1 MCSNTC
7 KLCPRLVLS
16 QAVTFANNT
25 LTINL
30 PAGTYTDR
38 EKYCIVIAQTIPAAA
53 TISAPVVITIG
64 TGTATYP
71 LLTAGCAPATAADV
85 RTRTK
90 YSTRLVTSASGASFR
105 MLGCT
110 SRACATPTLSTI
122 DGGAAAAT
130 NAAVNAVATLWAGD

>member
-30 PAGTYTDR
+30 PAGTYTNG

-64 TGTATYP
+64 AGTAAYP
-71 LLTAGCAPATAADV
+71 LITANCAPAVAADV
-85 RTRTK
+85 RTRTR

-110 SRACATPTLSTI
+110 SRACAVPTLSAI
-122 DGGAAAAT
+122 DGGAAA
-130 NAAVNAVATLWAGD
+130 NAAPPAGN